1 MLPSLAKTHDKA
13 IRLALRLTPL
23 AFCAGLV
30 SALALAVIL
39 LTLTSYALGLPG
51 HHIAANFLA
60 AAAFPIAQAALYML
74 LAMYIIAAM
83 RCWRG
88 FPSDLSMH
96 YARLIARV
104 ISAIRH
110 CWRHPSRCIPAANL
124 AAAHTHRTAALG
136 AWQAQTQH
144 TEGVSPPLE

>member
-1 MLPSLAKTHDKA
+1 MTPSFAKTHDKA
-13 IRLALRLTPL
+13 IHIAFWSTPLSFCLGLISALSLAL
-23 AFCAGLV
+23 
-30 SALALAVIL
+30 IL
-39 LTLTSYALGLPG
+39 LTLTGYALGLPG
-51 HHIAANFLA
+51 HHIAADFLA
-60 AAAFPIAQAALYML
+60 AAAFPIGQAALYTL

-88 FPSDLSMH
+88 FPSDLSMR

-104 ISAIRH
+104 ISAIKH
-110 CWRHPSRCIPAANL
+110 CWRQPSRCIPASNL
-124 AAAHTHRTAALG
+124 ASAHTHRTAALG